1 MARIFF
7 NQAQQARTG
16 INTVELPASNI
27 RNLKQALLDAFP
39 TLDESMLQGAIAIDG
54 EIIAEPLLEQLQ
66 QDSEIYFIPAIEGG

>member
-16 INTVELPASNI
+16 ISTVELPASTI
-27 RNLKQALLDAFP
+27 RTRKQAWLDAFP
-39 TLDESMLQGAIAIDG
+39 TLDENMLQGAIAIDG

-66 QDSEIYFIPAIEGG
+66 QDSEVYFIPAIEGG